1 MKKILVC
8 LFLMFFLSQ
17 YSFALDLTGIGY
29 GKSEKEAKKN
39 ALADLS
45 SLIRVEVKTKFFKKF
60 TKIGSKYTKDIKN
73 LILTESDLPIL
84 GVQYNMYAAK
94 SELMAKAHLN
104 PDNVKKIYKDELD
117 TTHNNIY
124 KSLELLKKTKSDDEK
139 YQILSNLL
147 TLIDSYAKYKA
158 VGILIDIDNIKT
170 LPVTETEVKA
180 KLLSLEKSVNS
191 INIGA
196 RALIKDLKYDKIYIF
211 PPTTLNSQEITPFA
225 SVLKDK
231 MSEYLKNN
239 RSPKNANYY
248 YKGSYIINK
257 NSIDVTYRLIDS
269 YGKVILTKVVNFNKK
284 AYKNYRV
291 IPQTVDFDKLLH
303 QGVVISN
310 KLRVNVA
317 TNKGS
322 RNLIFKEKQVIKILI
337 KMNRPGY
344 FYIVGHVNKKQ
355 EKYSYLLEL
364 NEGMGNR
371 KFIQRISADDVNKW
385 ISLGEFEVV
394 KPFGVESLQVMAS
407 NKDLINS
414 VPNNKYDNKAELYKI
429 SNNPKK
435 AVIKTRA
442 LRRKKSKKTLIAE
455 TALTFTT
462 MKR

>member
-1 MKKILVC
+1 MKKIIVC
-8 LFLMFFLSQ
+8 LFLMLFISQ
-17 YSFALDLTGIGY
+17 YSFALELIGIGY
-29 GKSEKEAKKN
+29 GKSEREAKKD

-45 SLIRVEVKTKFFKKF
+45 SLIRVEVKTKFFKKY
-60 TKIGSKYTKDIKN
+60 TKTGSKYTKDVKN

-84 GVQYNMYAAK
+84 GVQYNMFAAK
-94 SELMAKAHLN
+94 SELMAEAHLN
-104 PDNVKKIYKDELD
+104 PKKVKKMYKDELD
-117 TTHNNIY
+117 TTYNNIH
-124 KSLELLKKTKSDDEK
+124 KSLELLEKTKSDDVK
-139 YQILSNLL
+139 YQILSDLL
-147 TLIDSYAKYKA
+147 TLIDSYTKYKA
-158 VGILIDIDNIKT
+158 VGILIDLDNIKN
-170 LPVTETEVKA
+170 LSVTESEVKA
-180 KLLSLEKSVNS
+180 KLISLEKSVNS

-196 RALIKDLKYDKIYIF
+196 KALIKDLKYDKIYIF
-211 PPTTLNSQEITPFA
+211 PPVTLNSQEITPFA

-231 MSEYLKNN
+231 MTEYLKNQP
-239 RSPKNANYY
+239 SPKSANYY

-269 YGKVILTKVVNFNKK
+269 YGKVILTKVVNFSKQ

-291 IPQTVDFDKLLH
+291 TPQTIDFDKLLH

-322 RNLIFKEKQVIKILI
+322 RDLIFKEKQVIKILI

-364 NEGMGNR
+364 NEGIGNR
-371 KFIQRISADDVNKW
+371 KFIQRISADDINKW

-414 VPNNKYDNKAELYKI
+414 VPNYEYDNKAELYKI
-429 SNNPKK
+429 SNDPKK

-455 TALTFTT
+455 AVLTFTT